1 MLIKIVRGNY
11 GHTIGKSVHTKTPK
25 DKPFEVDQK
34 EAERL
39 VKLGI
44 AKIIGAGAAVPA
56 KGSPNKEDP
65 FGDPADDAD
74 VSVPIDEDEDDE
86 TEYDEDDED
95 DTEYGEDGED
105 EDSIPEYG
113 EDSTNAELQS
123 IAKAYGIDVPQHA
136 NKAQLL
142 EALDEFFA
150 GAPEI
155 NVKEPE

>member
-11 GHTIGKSVHTKTPK
+11 GHAVGKSVHTKTPK
-25 DKPFEVDQK
+25 DKPFEVDPK

-39 VKLGI
+39 VRLGI
-44 AKIIGAGAAVPA
+44 AKIIGAGAAVSA

-65 FGDPADDAD
+65 FGDPADDVD
-74 VSVPIDEDEDDE
+74 VSVPLDDDE

-95 DTEYGEDGED
+95 DTGYDEDDED
-105 EDSIPEYG
+105 EDGPPEYG

-142 EALDEFFA
+142 EALDEFFG

-155 NVKEPE
+155 SAKEPE